1 MSGLANWK
9 KVEDKAQEILN
20 RFNIKEPLVDVYSI
34 ADAEGININ
43 PVIPGEDHEFSGFL
57 DSNGEKPVM
66 YVNAGESVARQ
77 NWTIAHELGHYYLQH
92 EPDEWGIA
100 WRDQSDKNEFE
111 QEADYFAA
119 CLLVPEQMLRDLMR
133 KFKLKPEDSLLL
145 SQMFGVSEQA
155 MKNRLNSLRIS

>member
-1 MSGLANWK
+1 MSGLANQK
-9 KVEDKAQEILN
+9 TVENKAQEILK

-34 ADAEGININ
+34 ADAEGIAIN
-43 PVIPGEDHEFSGFL
+43 PVIPAEEHEFSGFL

-66 YVNAGESVARQ
+66 YVNASESVTRQ

-119 CLLVPEQMLRDLMR
+119 CLLVPEQMLRNLMR

-155 MKNRLNSLRIS
+155 MKNRLNSLRIN

>member
-1 MSGLANWK
+1 MNGVADWK
-9 KVEDKAQEILN
+9 RVENKAHEILN
-20 RFNIKEPLVDVYSI
+20 KFNIKEPLIDVYSI

-66 YVNAGESVARQ
+66 YVNADESVTRQ

-92 EPDEWGIA
+92 KPDEWGIA
-100 WRDQSDKNEFE
+100 WRNQSDKNEFE

-119 CLLVPEQMLRDLMR
+119 CLLVPEQMLRSLMR
-133 KFKLKPEDSLLL
+133 KFKLKAEDSLLL
-145 SQMFGVSEQA
+145 SQMFGVSERA
-155 MKNRLNSLRIS
+155 MKNRLNFLRIT